1 MKRTTM
7 KQLILLAG
15 IFLCGYR
22 PANGQEWSIQFKAF
36 PHLAYQNEFD
46 AGWSGAAF
54 AVSHILVL
62 GERSGFESGLEVG
75 YVPWGNQ
82 VLLTFGYDYMA
93 PIGAGKWTYFLNAQ
107 TQQGIALTRPN
118 MLYSGGLAARAG
130 IGYLLSRRFLLA
142 FQTGLRYS
150 FAPAYDRYSE
160 INRYLHIP
168 LELHLRFVNFRREWP
183 GYY

>member
-1 MKRTTM
+1 MK
-7 KQLILLAG
+7 KLILFVAG
-15 IFLCGYR
+15 SLLLGSR
-22 PANGQEWSIQFKAF
+22 PAAQEWSIQFKAF
-36 PHLAYQNEFD
+36 PHLAYQGEFD
-46 AGWSGAAF
+46 GGWSGAAL

-93 PIGAGKWTYFLNAQ
+93 PIGTGKWTLFLNAQ
-107 TQQGIALTRPN
+107 TQQGIVLTRPN
-118 MLYSGGLAARAG
+118 MLYSGGIQARAG

-142 FQTGLRYS
+142 FQSGLRYS
-150 FAPAYDRYSE
+150 FAPAYSRYSE
-160 INRYLHIP
+160 INQYLHVP

-183 GYY
+183 VH